1 MSFVIT
7 PKRLAVFIACNMG
20 VMIAGTI
27 ALAAKPHVTV
37 QTQGMSTSQ
46 QKKFEEA
53 AASSLFGQFR
63 TSMADFLWMKTDKY
77 LHNGIDLRGMTDKE
91 KQAHLPEAQT
101 AHDDGLKHSDETT
114 VVPAAAGDWRGFY
127 GDLERHTQPYKNME
141 HHEHADSKEALPLF
155 RMMTVSNPHF
165 ISGFKVGGAM
175 MLKSNPKE
183 GIAFIEEGIKHN
195 PQSIELYT
203 LMGGEVYTSHLKQYD
218 KAIFYL
224 EKSLEI
230 VKHTDTKA
238 LTPDEAESFTE
249 AFTDT
254 YRWMILAYREKG
266 DHVQARRYAKECL
279 QFFPND
285 VTATHYL
292 KEHP

>member
-7 PKRLAVFIACNMG
+7 PKRLAVFIACNTG
-20 VMIAGTI
+20 LVIAGVI
-27 ALAAKPHVTV
+27 ALEAKPQVTL
-37 QTQGMSTSQ
+37 QTQGMSESQ

-77 LHNGIDLRGMTDKE
+77 LHNGIDLRAMTTKE
-91 KQAHLPEAQT
+91 KQAGLPEAQT

-141 HHEHADSKEALPLF
+141 HHEHADPKEALPLF
-155 RMMTVSNPHF
+155 RMMTISNPHF

-175 MLKSNPKE
+175 MLKNNPKE
-183 GIAFIEEGIKHN
+183 GIAFIEEGIKNN
-195 PQSIELYT
+195 PESIELLA
-203 LMGGEVYTSHLKQYD
+203 LMGGEVYTSHLKEYD

-224 EKSLEI
+224 EKALTI
-230 VKHTDTKA
+230 VKHRDTKT
-238 LTPDEAESFTE
+238 LTDDEVE
-249 AFTDT
+249 AFTDV
-254 YRWMILAYREKG
+254 YRWIILANREKG
-266 DHVQARRYAKECL
+266 DQVQARRYAKECL
-279 QFFPND
+279 QIFPHD